1 MTISKKK
8 LDANQYNLKDQVV
21 SINRVTKVVKGGK
34 NMSFAAL
41 VVVGDAAS
49 GVVGYG
55 SGKAKEV
62 PQAIRKG
69 IESAKKN
76 LVRIN
81 LTETSIPHQVL
92 GRYGSGQVLLKPAP
106 EGTGV
111 IAGGAVRA
119 VMTSAGVQNVLTK
132 SLGSPNPHNV
142 IKATFD
148 ALVQLRDKADVATAR
163 GKRLRSFRSWPRPRR
178 FAFSTTAR
186 RTRRRRSTSRWS
198 RAWALRAS
206 TRSSSAWIPNPP
218 AAWSRRFRTWCGFWK
233 TRDQVSGIRD
243 QLSVVNIVTST
254 DP

>member
-1 MTISKKK
+1 MTMLTKK

-21 SINRVTKVVKGGK
+21 AINRVTKVVKGGK

-41 VVVGDAAS
+41 VVVGDAGS

-62 PQAIRKG
+62 PMAIRKG

-76 LVRIN
+76 LVKVI
-81 LTETSIPHQVL
+81 LTDTTIPHQVL
-92 GRYGSGQVLLKPAP
+92 GRFGSGQVLLKPAP

-132 SLGSPNPHNV
+132 SIGSPNPHNV

-148 ALVQLRDKADVATAR
+148 ALAQLRDKAAVATMR
-163 GKRLRSFRSWPRPRR
+163 GK
-178 FAFSTTAR
+178 
-186 RTRRRRSTSRWS
+186 
-198 RAWALRAS
+198 
-206 TRSSSAWIPNPP
+206 
-218 AAWSRRFRTWCGFWK
+218 
-233 TRDQVSGIRD
+233 QVEE
-243 QLSVVNIVTST
+243 L
-254 DP
+254 